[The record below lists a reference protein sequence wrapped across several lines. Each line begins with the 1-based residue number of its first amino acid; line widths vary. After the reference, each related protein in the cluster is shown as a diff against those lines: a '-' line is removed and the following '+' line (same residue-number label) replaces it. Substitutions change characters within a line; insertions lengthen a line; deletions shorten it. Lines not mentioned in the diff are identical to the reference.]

1 MSVLNFVK
9 EAIRLS
15 MHPVTLWI
23 LTPQYNRDRGQKYC
37 DPVTLNANF
46 LLNLVTNLIAKVGI
60 EFILFCFEK

>member
-1 MSVLNFVK
+1 
-9 EAIRLS
+9 

-46 LLNLVTNLIAKVGI
+46 LLNLGI
-60 EFILFCFEK
+60 EFMYIILFRKMRVWLRKLGLLSMLKKLI